1 MAWITEPMY
10 YLSYTQALNN
20 AEIVF
25 SEFNKSSIGLTKE
38 AICGVLGN
46 MWRESHVNPNMSEE
60 GGGTTP
66 AGAGAGLVQWTPA
79 TELTKHMTGSDT
91 WNDGYF
97 QMRVLIQE
105 LSPNNV
111 NNGGSSYGQWYDVG
125 SFTYAKFVS
134 TTDVDYATECF
145 MRCYERPGAT
155 ELAER
160 IEYARKFYQDITG
173 EVPSG
178 DGTQLAVLP
187 CWGTVYITQAE
198 GGDFSHMGSLS
209 VDFAYPT
216 TKVPLYAPFDMTC
229 KYVDLQNAFTVWQS
243 DRPVKCADGSV
254 SYVTFNTGHSDDTG
268 SNSVGDKKKKGQVYA
283 HTGTSGNVTGDH
295 THIECSKSEY
305 TAPWATNSA
314 GRGSL
319 PNPDHMYNVFSS
331 CNNVTKEEINI
342 INQTTTPMPW
352 KCILDWD
359 DDSGSNPEPPVGGSD
374 LTLLLMV
381 NCLNGWYN
389 Y

>member
-79 TELTKHMTGSDT
+79 TELTKHMTSSDT

-105 LSPNNV
+105 LSPNNI

-125 SFTYAKFVS
+125 SFTYAKFVT

-145 MRCYERPGAT
+145 MRCYERPGVT

-198 GGDFSHMGSLS
+198 GGDFSHQGSLS
-209 VDFAYPT
+209 VDFAYPQP
-216 TKVPLYAPFDMTC
+216 KVPLYAPFDMTC

-268 SNSVGDKKKKGQVYA
+268 SNSIGDKKKKGQVYA

-295 THIECSKSEY
+295 THIECSKGEF
-305 TAPWATNSA
+305 TVPWATNPA
-314 GRGSL
+314 GNGSL
-319 PNPDHMYNVFSS
+319 PNPEHMYNVFSS
-331 CNNVTKEEINI
+331 CNNITKEEINI
-342 INQTTTPMPW
+342 INQTSTNMPW
-352 KCILDWD
+352 VCILNWD
-359 DDSGSNPEPPVGGSD
+359 DGGSTPPEPPEGKSN
-374 LTLLLMV
+374 LITLLMV
-381 NCLNGWYN
+381 NALNGWYN

>member
-1 MAWITEPMY
+1 MVWITEPMY
-10 YLSYTQALNN
+10 YLSYEQALNN
-20 AEIVF
+20 AEIVY
-25 SEFNKSSIGLTKE
+25 SKFNSSSLGLTKE
-38 AICGVLGN
+38 AICGILGN

-79 TELTKHMTGSDT
+79 TVLTQHLQSGER
-91 WNDGYF
+91 WNDGDF
-97 QMRVLIQE
+97 QMRVLIEE
-105 LSPNNV
+105 LQPRNI
-111 NNGGSSYGQWYDVG
+111 NNGGSSYGQWYDVSG
-125 SFTYAKFVS
+125 FTYAEFIR
-134 TTDVDYATECF
+134 TTDVAWATECF
-145 MRCYERPGAT
+145 LKCYERAGVSA
-155 ELAER
+155 LSER
-160 IEYARKFYQDITG
+160 IEYARKFYKDLTG
-173 EVPSG
+173 EAPSG

-209 VDFAYPT
+209 VDFAYST

-229 KYVDLQNAFTVWQS
+229 KYVDLENAFTVWQS

-295 THIECSKSEY
+295 THIECSKGEY

-319 PNPDHMYNVFSS
+319 PNPGHMYNVFSS

-359 DDSGSNPEPPVGGSD
+359 DGSGSNPDPPVSGSD

>member
-1 MAWITEPMY
+1 MGWITGQR
-10 YLSYTQALNN
+10 YLTYEEALNN

-25 SEFNKSSIGLTKE
+25 SVAKNWGMTKE
-38 AICGVLGN
+38 SICGLLGN
-46 MWRESHVNPNMSEE
+46 MWRESHVNPSLGED
-60 GGGTTP
+60 GGT
-66 AGAGAGLVQWTPA
+66 GYGLTQWTPK
-79 TELTKHMTGSDT
+79 EKLLQRLGVLGLSD
-91 WNDGYF
+91 NGDN
-97 QMRVLIQE
+97 QLKVLERE
-105 LSPNNV
+105 LSDGANNS
-111 NNGGSSYGQWYDVG
+111 GSQFSQWYDSG
-125 SFTYAKFVS
+125 SYTLEAFKK
-134 TTDVDYATECF
+134 TTDIDFAVEAFCWG
-145 MRCYERPGAT
+145 YERPGVPAM
-155 ELAER
+155 EER
-160 IEYARKFYQDITG
+160 KEYARKFFQDLTG
-173 EVPSG
+173 NVPDPG
-178 DGTQLAVLP
+178 GNGTQLAVLP

-209 VDFAYPT
+209 VDFAYSA

-295 THIECSKSEY
+295 THIECSKAEY

-331 CNNVTKEEINI
+331 CNNVTKEQINI

-359 DDSGSNPEPPVGGSD
+359 DGSGSNPEPPVGGSD

>member
-1 MAWITEPMY
+1 MAWITGQR
-10 YLSYTQALNN
+10 YLSYEEALNN

-25 SEFNKSSIGLTKE
+25 SVAKNWGMTKE
-38 AICGVLGN
+38 AICGLLGN
-46 MWRESHVNPNMSEE
+46 MWRESHVNPGLGEE
-60 GGGTTP
+60 GGTGY
-66 AGAGAGLVQWTPA
+66 GLTQWTPKEKLLQRLA
-79 TELTKHMTGSDT
+79 VLGLSD
-91 WNDGYF
+91 NGDN
-97 QMRVLIQE
+97 QLKVLERE
-105 LSPNNV
+105 LSDGANNS
-111 NNGGSSYGQWYDVG
+111 GSPFSQWYDNG
-125 SFTYAKFVS
+125 SYTLDAFKK
-134 TTDVDYATECF
+134 TTDIDFAVEAFCWG
-145 MRCYERPGAT
+145 YERPGVPAM
-155 ELAER
+155 EER
-160 IEYARKFYQDITG
+160 KEYARKFYADLTG
-173 EVPSG
+173 DVPS

-198 GGDFSHMGSLS
+198 GGDFSHEGSLS

-229 KYVDLQNAFTVWQS
+229 KFVDLQNAFTVWQS

-268 SNSVGDKKKKGQVYA
+268 SNSVGDKRKKGEVYA

-295 THIECSKSEY
+295 THIECSKREF
-305 TAPWATNSA
+305 TAPWWTNPA
-314 GRGSL
+314 GNGSL
-319 PNPDHMYNVFSS
+319 PYPEHMYNVFSS

-342 INQTTTPMPW
+342 INQTSTPMPFR
-352 KCILDWD
+352 CILDWD
-359 DDSGSNPEPPVGGSD
+359 DGSGPGPEPPVGGSD